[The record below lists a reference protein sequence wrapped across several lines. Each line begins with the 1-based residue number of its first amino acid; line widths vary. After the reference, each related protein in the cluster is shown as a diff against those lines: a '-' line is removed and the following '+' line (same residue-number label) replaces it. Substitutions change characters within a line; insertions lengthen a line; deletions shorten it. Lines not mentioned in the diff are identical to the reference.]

1 VTLSSALPRS
11 YLTGTDWTYWF
22 GPAAAPLLVLGD
34 TDATGCQWLVDEPE
48 GWAAPDAVTP
58 IDARAYGD
66 GGYAGDTT
74 YTARTL
80 SFGST
85 ATGVCAAPDRAA
97 AYAAM
102 QRLRTVTQSRDP
114 VLYTQSGYPPLS
126 LWLRASGQPKMRWL
140 DDRVFEFAFV
150 MVAEDPLKFDA
161 AQQAQPVTVGLPLSS
176 GGYTYPL
183 IYPKRYGTG
192 SSTSGSVTVTN
203 AGDESAQATYTLTG
217 PLVTPTVLNA
227 TTGAY
232 LTLAVTLGPL
242 DVAVVDTRTG
252 TVTVNGVLR
261 YDLLAG
267 GFPLII
273 PGANRIQWSHQDVY
287 NDTARLSVATT
298 SAWK

>member
-217 PLVTPTVLNA
+217 
-227 TTGAY
+227 
-232 LTLAVTLGPL
+232 
-242 DVAVVDTRTG
+242 
-252 TVTVNGVLR
+252 
-261 YDLLAG
+261 
-267 GFPLII
+267 
-273 PGANRIQWSHQDVY
+273 ANRIQWSHQDVY